1 MIGLT
6 KTWARELG
14 KYNITVNTVAPGFI
28 ATEMI
33 ATIPD
38 KVIAMMTEKVP
49 LKKLGTPE
57 DVAKLY
63 AFLASDDAQ
72 FISAATISID
82 GGLTI

>member
-1 MIGLT
+1 
-6 KTWARELG
+6 
-14 KYNITVNTVAPGFI
+14 
-28 ATEMI
+28 
-33 ATIPD
+33 
-38 KVIAMMTEKVP
+38 MMTEKVP